1 MKAQQTLGGLHSLRE
16 KTATYTD
23 PLSVIACCCDLGIIS
38 LKSMKNFRANL
49 PLTGFK
55 NNLKVV
61 NQIAKRRRRK
71 KRRKGGGDHKNEL
84 KHSSSLKSHFL

>member
-23 PLSVIACCCDLGIIS
+23 PLSVIACCCDLGIIL

-71 KRRKGGGDHKNEL
+71 GGGDHKNEL